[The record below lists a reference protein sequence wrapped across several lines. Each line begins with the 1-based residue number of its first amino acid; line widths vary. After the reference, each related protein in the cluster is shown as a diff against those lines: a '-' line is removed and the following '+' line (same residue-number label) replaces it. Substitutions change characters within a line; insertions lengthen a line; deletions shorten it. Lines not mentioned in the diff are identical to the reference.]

1 MTLEKG
7 VTVDDDVISKA
18 LQNIVV
24 TKIGTFVVPKFL
36 VSMGVI
42 VWKNGSVNL
51 RQCLRYTLFSFFFQ
65 VVRGLPKTRS
75 EKIMRSVLRTIAEK
89 KADQHELE
97 KIYSLANPEVIQLI
111 HSIIEKHNNQKPL
124 SHQ

>member
-42 VWKNGSVNL
+42 V
-51 RQCLRYTLFSFFFQ
+51 
-65 VVRGLPKTRS
+65 
-75 EKIMRSVLRTIAEK
+75 
-89 KADQHELE
+89 
-97 KIYSLANPEVIQLI
+97 
-111 HSIIEKHNNQKPL
+111 
-124 SHQ
+124 